1 MDKKTQN
8 LKTTSLAQENLNKIL
23 EHNNSEARDALR
35 SALAKS
41 KSLTEA
47 NDKVNKKV
55 DTSFAKTGGD
65 LAKRSS
71 KESSRGS
78 SKAIKSAMKSS
89 NVRSN
94 VGTTEI
100 QSKRRVTEKAVP
112 TASKRMQN
120 IKGQRDLNEIYS
132 NLLSDD
138 LNHYVAKENE
148 EHSKEETHRKRI
160 NISINWKGIVE
171 TAKQIFYN
179 SKKFLK
185 VVLGVLAGLITVTC
199 TGVLCYAFV
208 LSFSTM
214 PALAKCYNKA
224 HAVIENSTKSTFKK
238 EDNSFVYDKDGN
250 TLAKLRQNRD
260 TDYVK
265 YNEIPEKVINAFI
278 ATEDKRFYDH
288 HGVDLQST
296 AKAVEILVK
305 GKLGES
311 TEVERGG
318 STITQ
323 QMVKNVFLT
332 NKKSYDRKIKEIF
345 LALEVEKKYSK
356 EEILEFY
363 INNCYFYNNCYGFRS
378 TVLLLQ
384 RFRPVDFSRG
394 GYIVCNPKF
403 TILLQ
408 PS

>member
-1 MDKKTQN
+1 MDRKTQN
-8 LKTTSLAQENLNKIL
+8 LKTTSLAQEDLNKIL
-23 EHNNSEARDALR
+23 EHNNSEARNALR

-41 KSLTEA
+41 KSLTEE
-47 NDKVNKKV
+47 NDKVNRKI
-55 DTSFAKTGGD
+55 DD
-65 LAKRSS
+65 NLAKRSS

-120 IKGQRDLNEIYS
+120 IKGQKDLNEVYS
-132 NLLSDD
+132 NLLSED

-148 EHSKEETHRKRI
+148 EHNKEETHRKRI

-345 LALEVEKKYSK
+345 LALE
-356 EEILEFY
+356 
-363 INNCYFYNNCYGFRS
+363 G
-378 TVLLLQ
+378 
-384 RFRPVDFSRG
+384 
-394 GYIVCNPKF
+394 
-403 TILLQ
+403 
-408 PS
+408 